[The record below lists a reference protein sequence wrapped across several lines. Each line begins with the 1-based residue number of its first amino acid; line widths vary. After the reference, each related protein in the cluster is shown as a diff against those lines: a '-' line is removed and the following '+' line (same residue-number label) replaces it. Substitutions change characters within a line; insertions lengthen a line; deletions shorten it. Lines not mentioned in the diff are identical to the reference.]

1 MLSNH
6 RAITVKA
13 HAKVNLTL
21 DVLGKRPD
29 GFHEVAMLMQAV
41 ELHDTLHISPIESG
55 IELTCDRAGLPC
67 DKTNLAFRA
76 AELMCGEYGK
86 SGVRIHL
93 EKRIPIAAGLAGGST
108 DAAAVIKGLNA
119 LWELALPA
127 ERLEEMAAC
136 LGSDVPFCLW
146 GGLAKAVGRGEI
158 LQPLPDSQNWGVV
171 LVKPEFE
178 VSTAWVYGN
187 FSGDRV
193 KRRPDETRILEA
205 LSNKNLAGVSAE
217 LVNVLE
223 TVTIAKYPE
232 LETLKEKLLKAG
244 AAGVL
249 MSGSG
254 PTVFGVTPDAQSAK
268 TVAGRLDLPLN
279 ITVIATET
287 VKREAR

>member
-1 MLSNH
+1 MLPNH
-6 RAITVKA
+6 RTIKVNA

-29 GFHEVAMLMQAV
+29 GFHEVSMLMQSV
-41 ELHDTLHISPIESG
+41 ELHDTLHISPIDSG
-55 IELTCDRAGLPC
+55 IELTCDRANLPC
-67 DKTNLAFRA
+67 DRENLAFRA
-76 AELMCGEYGK
+76 AELMGEKYGR

-93 EKRIPIAAGLAGGST
+93 EKRIPVAAGLAGGST
-108 DAAAVIKGLNA
+108 DAAAVIKGLDI
-119 LWELALPA
+119 LWELELPSA
-127 ERLEEMAAC
+127 RLEELASC

-158 LQPLPDSQNWGVV
+158 LQPLPDCPNWGVV

-187 FSGDRV
+187 YEEDRV
-193 KRRPDETRILEA
+193 KRRPDETRILAA
-205 LSNKNLAGVSAE
+205 LSDQNIAGVSAE

-223 TVTIAKYPE
+223 AVTIARYPE
-232 LETLKEKLLKAG
+232 LDSLKEMLLKAG
-244 AAGVL
+244 ATGVL

-254 PTVFGVTPDAQSAK
+254 PTVFGITPDAESARI
-268 TVAGRLDLPLN
+268 VAGRLDLPLN
-279 ITVIATET
+279 IAVIATET